1 MGKERKNILKR
12 SLRGKMLL
20 LAVLPVVFLAI
31 LLGFVSTRSFTTAML
46 GEVKTDMANQCH
58 MIADIYDRMYPGTFN
73 LEVLD
78 AENYNLYKGQV
89 DITTANQIIDSIHN
103 PFVVLPD
110 RFCRTFRCLS
120 ELCKGCL

>member
-46 GEVKTDMANQCH
+46 G
-58 MIADIYDRMYPGTFN
+58 
-73 LEVLD
+73 
-78 AENYNLYKGQV
+78 
-89 DITTANQIIDSIHN
+89 
-103 PFVVLPD
+103 
-110 RFCRTFRCLS
+110 
-120 ELCKGCL
+120 